1 MFDIISLIL
10 SVSVAIFDFA
20 SHVGMKS
27 EEKKKQVADFLQ
39 AISDTLMT
47 VADKLSVDEVPHGAC
62 LNIRDYALELP
73 RILDGL
79 MEADK
84 AQELS
89 DMLLQAHNVEM
100 LIIETR
106 EDKSSIERIRFASW
120 RFNAAALIIR
130 MKK

>member
-47 VADKLSVDEVPHGAC
+47 VADKLSVDEVPHGAY

-106 EDKSSIERIRFASW
+106 EDKSSTERIRFASW

-130 MKK
+130 MKQ